1 VLAALA
7 AASSV
12 ALCGATEPGAQ
23 PAPGATPSG
32 LVLARPAPGL
42 PGLPATAAELGR
54 VEVDSPGLRRA
65 ERAYTSADQALAQA
79 RDERVELDRARTEAV
94 ADDAHATWARAAA
107 GARASASE
115 RRLAVLD
122 GAIQELVVSR
132 FVDGAG
138 NDRLQAALL
147 DPSPSVHEAERR
159 AVLATASLEVLLWE
173 RQSHSEVLR
182 AARAEAEH
190 ASGVRT
196 EARRRLMDAAGRRP
210 AALDRERELA
220 QQRTQARVAYEEA
233 RVLAQV
239 VGVRFPLVA
248 LDAYWRAAAHM
259 TGERPA
265 CRLGWWALAGISRVE
280 GRHGTYGGSSLLA
293 SGQTTRAIIGIP
305 LDGTNNTRAIP
316 DTDGGALDGDPVWD
330 RAVGPMQFIP
340 TTWARFRADGDDNGQ
355 ADPHNLY
362 DATLAAA
369 RYLCRT
375 SSGLDGDEGLRRAFF
390 AYNNSMDYVERVLS
404 FARGY
409 EGSVEIPRL
418 AMAAP

>member
-1 VLAALA
+1 MLAALG

-12 ALCGATEPGAQ
+12 ALSGATEPGAQ

-42 PGLPATAAELGR
+42 AGLPATAPELGR

-65 ERAYTSADQALAQA
+65 ERAYTAADQALARA

-94 ADDAHATWARAAA
+94 TDDAHATWARAAA

-259 TGERPA
+259 AAERPA

-340 TTWARFRADGDDNGQ
+340 TTWARFRADGDGSGQ

-375 SSGLDGDEGLRRAFF
+375 SSGLDSDEGLRRAFF
-390 AYNNSMDYVERVLS
+390 AYNNSLAYVERVLS

-409 EGSVEIPRL
+409 ERAVEIEMPS
-418 AMAAP
+418 